1 MSKKANITGP
11 TYHNIYEQH
20 TSAFLAKQH
29 IQLNIDFSHGL
40 TNAWIFLDFVAT
52 IFCKMVSIRIMISAT
67 SPVSYLFIG
76 CDKYVL

>member
-20 TSAFLAKQH
+20 SSALLAKQH
-29 IQLNIDFSHGL
+29 IQLNIDFSQGL

-52 IFCKMVSIRIMISAT
+52 IFCKMVMISTAIRYT
-67 SPVSYLFIG
+67 QI
-76 CDKYVL
+76 